1 MPWIVATGLRKTPF
15 TYTGSA
21 WWQFAMAYGWDTIDI
36 PTGGEIT
43 PKGKPQMAC
52 GDLIGHLEENL
63 AGNTDEEVNGGQ
75 CTVHINRGRH
85 ESLKETKAAR

>member
-1 MPWIVATGLRKTPF
+1 M
-15 TYTGSA
+15 
-21 WWQFAMAYGWDTIDI
+21 IDI

-63 AGNTDEEVNGGQ
+63 AGNTD
-75 CTVHINRGRH
+75 
-85 ESLKETKAAR
+85 